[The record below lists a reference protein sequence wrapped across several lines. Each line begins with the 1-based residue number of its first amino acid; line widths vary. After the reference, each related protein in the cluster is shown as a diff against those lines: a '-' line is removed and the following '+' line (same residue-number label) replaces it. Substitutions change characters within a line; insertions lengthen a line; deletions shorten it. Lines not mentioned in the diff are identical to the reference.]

1 MATILNGLA
10 IIILGLALYNHM
22 VNGPHKKSKP
32 LTPVDVQKMRDL
44 EDENANLKLL
54 LWEIRKQSK

>member
-1 MATILNGLA
+1 
-10 IIILGLALYNHM
+10 M
-22 VNGPHKKSKP
+22 VKGTHDKIKP
-32 LTPVDVQKMRDL
+32 PIPVDVQKMRDL